1 MSHIDYSSDILKHF
15 VRRNGWLP
23 ACKEQSHTIR
33 NRSQK
38 IPLRYFTFCA
48 TQAIDVYMLEREGIL
63 RRSTQTGRLEGVY
76 FCEKDPEDFGKI
88 ANLIGSPDQGFLGDF
103 EKIVL
108 FEDDEDT
115 RGIELYPE
123 VKEEETE
130 EVEEEADR
138 AYPEHVRRKLR
149 YKDAHQRLHKA
160 FPFDILN
167 LDILGVMFPPR
178 RGVIT
183 PLLKSLIRILE
194 WQAQSLFPNNRP
206 CQQFTLFLTSH
217 IDPDN
222 TDAEAIQQLARRF
235 SENIDTNIEFRS
247 AFVNLYGYQDTSEF
261 LKDKF
266 AEFFCL
272 AFPKYIIHQA
282 LFHLGWEIVPGP
294 VFLYNRDYRRE
305 VGRHYQIMH
314 SVSIYKRIPNFGQR
328 LDGLEISKYTNM
340 VTQLVING
348 VNWIDDA
355 MKEPDIKQALEEDLS
370 NIVKFRDQPRGL

>member
-1 MSHIDYSSDILKHF
+1 MSHIDYSADILKHY
-15 VRRNGWLP
+15 VRKYAWLP
-23 ACKEQSHTIR
+23 ACQLQLSTAKK
-33 NRSQK
+33 RSKK
-38 IPLRYFTFCA
+38 IPLKYFTFCA
-48 TQAIDVYMLEREGIL
+48 ADAIDVFMLAREGIL
-63 RRSTQTGRLEGVY
+63 RRSEQTGRLDGVY
-76 FCEKDPEDFGKI
+76 FCEKDAEAFGKI
-88 ANLIGSPDQGFLGDF
+88 ADLIGSPEQGFQGEF

-108 FEDDEDT
+108 FEDDKDT
-115 RGIELYPE
+115 FGRELY
-123 VKEEETE
+123 TE
-130 EVEEEADR
+130 AAESYSEDI
-138 AYPEHVRRKLR
+138 RRKLR
-149 YKDAHQRLHKA
+149 YKDAHHRLYKA
-160 FPFDILN
+160 FPFDIIN
-167 LDILGVMFPPR
+167 LDVLGVMFPPR

-194 WQAQSLFPNNRP
+194 WQAQSPFPNNRP

-222 TDAEAIQQLARRF
+222 TDADAIQQLARRF

-247 AFVNLYGYQDTSEF
+247 AFENLYGYQDTSEF
-261 LKDKF
+261 LKHKF

-314 SVSIYKRIPNFGQR
+314 SVSIFKRMPNFGQR
-328 LDGLEISKYTNM
+328 LNGLEISKYRHI
-340 VTQLVING
+340 VTQLLING
-348 VNWIDDA
+348 MKWIDDE
-355 MKEPDIKQALEEDLS
+355 MKEPDIKEALEEDLS

>member
-1 MSHIDYSSDILKHF
+1 M
-15 VRRNGWLP
+15 
-23 ACKEQSHTIR
+23 
-33 NRSQK
+33 
-38 IPLRYFTFCA
+38 
-48 TQAIDVYMLEREGIL
+48 
-63 RRSTQTGRLEGVY
+63 
-76 FCEKDPEDFGKI
+76 
-88 ANLIGSPDQGFLGDF
+88 IGSPEQGFQGDF

-123 VKEEETE
+123 VKEDET
-130 EVEEEADR
+130 EEADR
-138 AYPEHVRRKLR
+138 AYPEDVRRKLR
-149 YKDAHQRLHKA
+149 YKDAHQRLRKA

-167 LDILGVMFPPR
+167 LDVLGVMFPPR

-194 WQAQSLFPNNRP
+194 WQAQSSFPNGRP

-222 TDAEAIQQLARRF
+222 TDAEAIRQLARRF
-235 SENIDTNIEFRS
+235 SENIDSNVDFRS

-261 LKDKF
+261 VKDNF

-294 VFLYNRDYRRE
+294 VFLYNRDYKRE
-305 VGRHYQIMH
+305 IGRQYQIMH
-314 SVSIYKRIPNFGQR
+314 SVSIYKRITNFR
-328 LDGLEISKYTNM
+328 ETLDGLEISKYTYI
-340 VTQLVING
+340 VTQLVNNG
-348 VNWIDDA
+348 VKWIDNIMGDS
-355 MKEPDIKQALEEDLS
+355 DIKRTLEEDLS
-370 NIVKFRDQPRGL
+370 NIVKFRDQPREL